1 MFTIKSY
8 LQFRNT
14 PDGKPRVLK
23 MQDWVDANIIGD
35 FSIVTSHYLGN
46 PSSFEFGAIEIIAH
60 LSDCRPLLTV
70 EIDGMELRSLT
81 VRHSK
86 EYSEVYQ
93 FLYFDGKAWRVYE
106 KYTNESLSDKFLSY
120 CVEDNLYF
128 FESDPA
134 KYSKLLWNCSEQEG
148 WQKVFKLLGIEL

>member
-1 MFTIKSY
+1 MFQINSH
-8 LQFRNT
+8 LQYKNT
-14 PDGKPRVLK
+14 PDGKPRVLVRGINYEYSGGEK
-23 MQDWVDANIIGD
+23 GEIQG
-35 FSIVTSHYLGN
+35 L
-46 PSSFEFGAIEIIAH
+46 FEEIEGGLLRVAD
-60 LSDCRPLLTV
+60 LSDCRSLLTV
-70 EIDGMELRSLT
+70 EIDGVELRSLT

-134 KYSKLLWNCSEQEG
+134 KYSKLLWNCSEEEG

>member
-1 MFTIKSY
+1 MFQIKYY
-8 LQFRNT
+8 LQYKNT
-14 PDGKPRVLK
+14 QDSKPRVLVK
-23 MQDWVDANIIGD
+23 GINYEYSGGEKGEIQG
-35 FSIVTSHYLGN
+35 L
-46 PSSFEFGAIEIIAH
+46 FEETEGGLLRVAD
-60 LSDCRPLLTV
+60 LSDCRSLLTV
-70 EIDGMELRSLT
+70 EIDGVELRSLT

-134 KYSKLLWNCSEQEG
+134 KYSKLLWDCSEQEG

>member
-1 MFTIKSY
+1 MFQIKSY

-14 PDGKPRVLK
+14 PDGKPRVL
-23 MQDWVDANIIGD
+23 VEGGD
-35 FSIVTSHYLGN
+35 YRAKLETILEGWS
-46 PSSFEFGAIEIIAH
+46 EEIIAN

-70 EIDGMELRSLT
+70 EIDGVELRSLT

-106 KYTNESLSDKFLSY
+106 KYTNGSLSDKFLSY

-134 KYSKLLWNCSEQEG
+134 NKSC
-148 WQKVFKLLGIEL
+148 